1 MTTEPVAMVCLLG
14 SNMDQPGLLAN
25 AAKAL
30 AKNEINIISAGLA
43 KGEVNIQFLI
53 AREQFKTA
61 IIALNKAIG

>member
-1 MTTEPVAMVCLLG
+1 MVCLLG

-25 AAKAL
+25 AAKAP
-30 AKNEINIISAGLA
+30 AKYEINIIRAGLA